1 MSTTVGTSGPCVD
14 QQVHRTIGGME
25 AIRESTAHLNS
36 KESLALLATAPVGRI
51 VFTRGALPA
60 IHPVSFVLDG
70 DDVIISAGEDL
81 ALISAVADS
90 IVAFEAD
97 EIDAANND
105 AWSVVVTGRA
115 ELVTDPQVVDR
126 LQDVK
131 RGWTRSAKSAQL
143 LRIRPEIVSG
153 RRFGTPR

>member
-1 MSTTVGTSGPCVD
+1 VWVAKKSND
-14 QQVHRTIGGME
+14 GGME
-25 AIRESTAHLNS
+25 AIHGLTEQLSRED
-36 KESLALLATAPVGRI
+36 SLALLATAPIGRV

-70 DDVIISAGEDL
+70 DDVVISTGQDS
-81 ALISAVADS
+81 ALLSAVAES

-97 EIDAANND
+97 EIDAADNE

-115 ELVTDPQVVDR
+115 ELVTDPQIGER
-126 LQDVK
+126 LRNVK
-131 RGWTRSAKSAQL
+131 RAWTRSAKSDHL

-153 RRFGTPR
+153 QRFDIPR